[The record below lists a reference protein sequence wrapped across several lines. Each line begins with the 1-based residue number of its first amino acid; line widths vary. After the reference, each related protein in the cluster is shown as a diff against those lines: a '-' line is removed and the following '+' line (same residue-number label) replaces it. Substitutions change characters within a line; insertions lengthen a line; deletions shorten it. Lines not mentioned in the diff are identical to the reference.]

1 MKKKR
6 TKVFVLGKDKLG
18 YKLKLP
24 YLKIP
29 IVVNRYIYDKML
41 SSKEYQ
47 FLGKIL

>member
-6 TKVFVLGKDKLG
+6 TKVFVLGKDKSG

-29 IVVNRYIYDKML
+29 IIVNRYIYDKML
-41 SSKEYQ
+41 NSIEFQ
-47 FLGKIL
+47 FLGRIL